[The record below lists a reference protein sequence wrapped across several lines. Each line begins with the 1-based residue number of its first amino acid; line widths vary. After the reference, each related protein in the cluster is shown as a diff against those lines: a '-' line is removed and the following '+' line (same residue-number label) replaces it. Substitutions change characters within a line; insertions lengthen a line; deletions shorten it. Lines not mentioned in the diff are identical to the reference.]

1 MNRNKKAFTLVEI
14 LIGISIAS
22 ILIIA
27 LMNLFQIGMRGS
39 SKGMAHL
46 ENMETAYILM
56 SQIEYDLLRCYS
68 ITYPQNDNEESEAK
82 WDFYNGN
89 SDSNKASV
97 DYSYEN
103 NAIARK
109 VTLYN
114 TDGSIGDI
122 EKSYFCKGYNFDLSF
137 SHFVFDVGSQNFPK
151 KRHGMWVELTVFSN
165 DNRNGGDNEAFTLQR
180 LIIVRKKI

>member
-1 MNRNKKAFTLVEI
+1 MNKKAFTLVEI
-14 LIGISIAS
+14 LVGISIAS
-22 ILIIA
+22 IVIIA

-46 ENMETAYILM
+46 ENMETAFILM
-56 SQIEYDLLRCYS
+56 TQIEYDLLRAYS
-68 ITYPQNDNEESEAK
+68 INYPQNDAEEDGAK
-82 WDFYNGN
+82 WDFYYGN

-109 VTLYN
+109 VTIYN
-114 TDGSIGDI
+114 TDGSSGDI
-122 EKSYFCKGYNFDLSF
+122 EKSYFCEGYNVDLSF
-137 SHFVFDVGSQNFPK
+137 SHFVFDVGSPNNPK

-165 DNRNGGDNEAFTLQR
+165 DNRNGGDNEPFTLQR
-180 LIIVRKKI
+180 LIMVRKKI